1 MKQIEQKRRSAE
13 AQKNNRA
20 TVKKGAILF
29 ILFFFCSSVLLLF
42 CSIDAYA
49 FEFKKQVLPN
59 GLTVLHAERHNLPV
73 VMVTLLIKASP
84 LNEPDDKAGLAY
96 LTSNMLTEG
105 TSKRKAAEISEEI
118 EFIGASM
125 GASTASDYTTISLSV
140 LKKDIEKGF
149 ELFSDVLLNPSFPE
163 AEIRRKKDMIKGSLR
178 QSEDDPSFVAERAFI
193 KEVFGGHPYGRLVN
207 GSIES
212 IDNIG
217 RDDIVDFYRKYYL
230 SDNAILSVV
239 GDLTSGD
246 LDSIISKYFGLWRA
260 EVATP
265 GTQGSERMAQG
276 EDVRKG
282 YKIVII
288 DKNVTQATII
298 FGHAGIC
305 RSNPDY
311 YAASVMNYILGGG
324 GFASRLMK
332 SVRDEMG
339 LAYSIYSFF
348 SANKDPGQF
357 EVSVQTKNESA
368 STVIKEIMR
377 QIKNIRTET
386 VSDLELEDAKAYLTG
401 SFPRRFETSKS
412 IAGFLTAQQFYNLGD
427 DYIER
432 YASYIKAVTKED
444 VLRVAQ
450 KYLSAENYVLAVVGN
465 KKKINLSDL
474 QPSEN
479 IH

>member
-1 MKQIEQKRRSAE
+1 MRQIEQKRRSAE

-29 ILFFFCSSVLLLF
+29 IFFFYCSTALLLY
-42 CSIDAYA
+42 CSNNAHA
-49 FEFKKQVLPN
+49 LEFKKQVLPN
-59 GLTVLHAERHNLPV
+59 GLTVLHAERHNPAV

-84 LNEPDDKAGLAY
+84 LNEPEDKAGIAY
-96 LTSNMLTEG
+96 ITARLLTEG
-105 TSKRKAAEISEEI
+105 TSKRKSAEISEEI

-125 GASTASDYTTISLSV
+125 DASTASDYTTVSLSV

-149 ELFSDVLLNPSFPE
+149 DFFSDVLLNPSFPE
-163 AEIRRKKDMIKGSLR
+163 DEIRRKKDMIKGSLR

-217 RDDIVDFYRKYYL
+217 RDDIVNFYRKYYL
-230 SDNAILSVV
+230 PDNAILSVV
-239 GDLTSGD
+239 GDLTSGE
-246 LDSIISKYFGLWRA
+246 LDAITAKYLGAWQSGAGGRKP
-260 EVATP
+260 EV
-265 GTQGSERMAQG
+265 GSHTG
-276 EDVRKG
+276 KG
-282 YKIVII
+282 NRGKKIVLI
-288 DKNVTQATII
+288 DKDVTQATIL
-298 FGHAGIC
+298 FGHAGIS
-305 RSNPDY
+305 RNNPDY

-348 SANKDPGQF
+348 SANKEQGQF

-368 STVIKEIMR
+368 STVIKEITR
-377 QIKNIRTET
+377 QIKNIRTEP
-386 VSDLELEDAKAYLTG
+386 VSDQELKDAKAYLTG
-401 SFPRRFETSKS
+401 SFPRRFETSRS
-412 IAGFLTAQQFYNLGD
+412 IADFLAAQQFYNLGD
-427 DYIER
+427 DYIEK

-444 VLRVAQ
+444 VLKAAR
-450 KYLSAENYVLAVVGN
+450 KYLSAEDYVLVTVGN

>member
-1 MKQIEQKRRSAE
+1 MRQIEQKRRSAE

-29 ILFFFCSSVLLLF
+29 IFFFFCSTALLF
-42 CSIDAYA
+42 YCSNNAHA
-49 FEFKKQVLPN
+49 LEFKKQVLPN
-59 GLTVLHAERHNLPV
+59 GLTVLHAERHNPAV

-84 LNEPDDKAGLAY
+84 LNEPEDKAGLAY
-96 LTSNMLTEG
+96 FTSNMLIEG

-125 GASTASDYTTISLSV
+125 GASTTSDYTTVSLSV

-149 ELFSDVLLNPSFPE
+149 ELFSDVLLNPLFTE
-163 AEIRRKKDMIKGSLR
+163 DEIKRKKGIIKGSLR
-178 QSEDDPSFVAERAFI
+178 QSEEDPSFIARRAFI
-193 KEVFGGHPYGRLVN
+193 REVFGSHPYGRLVN
-207 GSIES
+207 GSAGS

-217 RDDIVDFYRKYYL
+217 RDDIVSFYRKHYL
-230 SDNAILSVV
+230 PDNAILSVV
-239 GDLTSGD
+239 GDLTSGE
-246 LDSIISKYFGLWRA
+246 LDALTAKYLSTWKQEAGNRK
-260 EVATP
+260 
-265 GTQGSERMAQG
+265 QGIGSRTE
-276 EDVRKG
+276 KG
-282 YKIVII
+282 NKAKKITVI
-288 DKNVTQATII
+288 DKDVTQATII
-298 FGHAGIC
+298 FGHAGIS

-339 LAYSIYSFF
+339 LTYSIYSFF
-348 SANKDPGQF
+348 SANKEPGQF

-368 STVIKEIMR
+368 ATVIKEIAR
-377 QIKNIRTET
+377 QVKKIRTEP
-386 VSDLELEDAKAYLTG
+386 VSDQELQDAKAYLTG
-401 SFPRRFETSKS
+401 SFPRRFETSRS
-412 IAGFLTAQQFYNLGD
+412 IADFLAAQQFYNLGD
-427 DYIER
+427 DYIEK

-444 VLRVAQ
+444 VLMAAQ
-450 KYLSAENYVLAVVGN
+450 KYLSAENYVLVTVGN